1 MSLEEIP
8 DDFEISLIEFFIKTR
23 KWLRIGFY
31 KPPSQSDKYFLDNL
45 SFILNKLTCQHYNTF
60 FHRAPP
66 VAASETKY
74 TDGETNE
81 AVFST

>member
-8 DDFEISLIEFFIKTR
+8 DDFEISLIGFFIKTR

-45 SFILNKLTCQHYNTF
+45 SFILNKLTCQHYNTMLMRDF
-60 FHRAPP
+60 NLIVENKKLGVFIN
-66 VAASETKY
+66 TK
-74 TDGETNE
+74 DII
-81 AVFST
+81 